1 MEKKLLVLL
10 NLIIV
15 LLALQSLFWVVLI
28 LYSEFM
34 TNFSVVLS
42 GSISWVDVLLLF
54 VAISALILY
63 FKIKNRVMTI
73 ISVVVLLSRGVI
85 MFLAKM

>member
-1 MEKKLLVLL
+1 MKKKLLILL
-10 NLIIV
+10 NIIIV

-34 TNFSVVLS
+34 TNFSVVFS

-73 ISVVVLLSRGVI
+73 ISVVVLFSRGFI

>member
-1 MEKKLLVLL
+1 MKKKLLILL
-10 NLIIV
+10 NIIIV

-28 LYSEFM
+28 LYSKFM

>member
-1 MEKKLLVLL
+1 MKKKLLILL
-10 NLIIV
+10 NIIIV
-15 LLALQSLFWVVLI
+15 LLALYSLFWVVLI
-28 LYSEFM
+28 LYSKFM

-42 GSISWVDVLLLF
+42 GSISWVDVLLLI
-54 VAISALILY
+54 VAISASILY

-73 ISVVVLLSRGVI
+73 ISFVVLLSRGVI